1 MSVLLLPYSPP
12 TAEFEYETPHKV
24 LYDTYNVL
32 IALKAVAKRVVRTP
46 VHLERMRGDFTL
58 HKRLASLSICAQE
71 ARYEELAEEAWNN
84 TWTMLHDTDDWR
96 LDKGTD
102 FNSGTVHSKQ
112 YKSIG
117 RVSKLQVTARLTSQT
132 ANVHVYFMLA

>member
-1 MSVLLLPYSPP
+1 MQCPL
-12 TAEFEYETPHKV
+12 T
-24 LYDTYNVL
+24 
-32 IALKAVAKRVVRTP
+32 LKAVAKRVVCSTTYDISGENAWRFYVTQAA
-46 VHLERMRGDFTL
+46 VAF
-58 HKRLASLSICAQE
+58 LSVCAQE

-102 FNSGTVHSKQ
+102 FNTGTVHSKQ

-132 ANVHVYFMLA
+132 AICILYVDFIMENGTCCTGTST